1 MVAILA
7 ALFVGENT
15 AFLGAAGLVL
25 GVIGLLLLATNNMWM
40 HNFYLVDKDGYL
52 PQRKML
58 PKQLNVLPLST
69 LSEAPLSSTTVRPWT
84 ILTHAVRFV
93 GELLTLHTSID
104 DPQATIC
111 IPYLGFVNRRLECSR
126 FLGLKEMN
134 NKCPS
139 LHLHGVIKQVF
150 SGVGHSPRSSLFPF
164 ASNKKRVRDS
174 ALIIREINQADSS
187 QQTKDFL

>member
-1 MVAILA
+1 MVRENRHFQLDNSVLSEVKSRKYEMLMKNLQLREEGKETTSTIFPNYTTQNTQPKTKLNNPQHPHVIIDSQHLMVAILA

-69 LSEAPLSSTTVRPWT
+69 
-84 ILTHAVRFV
+84 
-93 GELLTLHTSID
+93 
-104 DPQATIC
+104 
-111 IPYLGFVNRRLECSR
+111 VN
-126 FLGLKEMN
+126 
-134 NKCPS
+134 S
-139 LHLHGVIKQVF
+139 L
-150 SGVGHSPRSSLFPF
+150 
-164 ASNKKRVRDS
+164 
-174 ALIIREINQADSS
+174 
-187 QQTKDFL
+187 